1 MYNTDELAKV
11 LLEHVN
17 AGELTAETA
26 EAICSAAEA
35 KNALLEESTNNETET
50 EEEPVVEEQTTP
62 STCDQINAFLEER
75 IQEACSECDPTKN
88 VKDEITEKLPTVTPN
103 ESDVPADD
111 PSIEKTD
118 KAIED
123 VKKDL
128 DVAGKLAEMKAKHE
142 AEKDTTQ
149 QHEVIKQVT
158 ESVKEAKL
166 NIYEAFD
173 AGHINADEK
182 DELLALLE
190 E

>member
-35 KNALLEESTNNETET
+35 KNALLEESANNETE
-50 EEEPVVEEQTTP
+50 ESEVEEQTAP

-123 VKKDL
+123 AKKDL

-173 AGHINADEK
+173 AGHIDAEEK